1 MSCSTQWVRSVILAQ
16 RPTVTISCTKRVG
29 RDRLYGQSSA
39 RTRLSEAG
47 DQRSADSVELRRYI
61 AARCE
66 PFKSVLCSE
75 GANRRDFVSR
85 ESLGAKYANRPLSTT
100 LSSFLD

>member
-1 MSCSTQWVRSVILAQ
+1 
-16 RPTVTISCTKRVG
+16 
-29 RDRLYGQSSA
+29 
-39 RTRLSEAG
+39 
-47 DQRSADSVELRRYI
+47 VELRRYI